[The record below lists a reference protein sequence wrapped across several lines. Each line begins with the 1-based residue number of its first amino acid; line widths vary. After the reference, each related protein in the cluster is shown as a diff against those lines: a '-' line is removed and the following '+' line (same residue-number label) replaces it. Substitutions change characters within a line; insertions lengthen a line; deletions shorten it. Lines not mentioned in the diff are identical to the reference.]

1 MLSISISRREMLRLG
16 LLGGAALLVPLER
29 ASAGMGVGHH
39 RMRGGMMGDGQIS
52 SPGAVPFQVPL
63 PIPPLLNP
71 VYTDSTTDYYQVTMQ
86 ETQVQILPGLTTIWG
101 YNGLFPG
108 PTIRAKTG
116 RTVVMRQTNN
126 LAVRTS
132 VHLHGG
138 HVAPEMDGHPT
149 DLIEP
154 GAYKDYVYPNNQIAS
169 TLWYHDHALGITA
182 TNVYMGLAGFYL
194 IEDEVETSLNL
205 PNGNYDVPLAIQ
217 DRLFNPDGSFY
228 YPPFTYATL
237 MNGVLGD
244 TVLVNGAV
252 QPYFQVANRKYRFRI
267 LNGSNAREYELALS
281 SGQSFV
287 QIATEGG
294 LLPEPVTRSTIL
306 VAPGERVE
314 VIIDFSPYAMGTQV
328 ILKNLLGVGSTAD
341 VMRFDVVGEE
351 EDTSFIPS
359 SLRDFDVLSLASATR
374 DFRLSFDRM
383 QGLWVINGNPFDPA
397 RIDATPRLGAT
408 EIWSFNNRSTMAHPM
423 HIHNVMFQILDR
435 NGVKPSP
442 GEAGWKDT
450 VRVGPRERVRVIAKF
465 TDYTGI
471 YVFHCHNLEHEDRMM
486 MGQFQVV

>member
-1 MLSISISRREMLRLG
+1 MLSITRREMLRLG
-16 LLGGAALLVPLER
+16 LLGGSALLVPLER
-29 ASAGMGVGHH
+29 ASAGMRMGHD
-39 RMRGGMMGDGQIS
+39 RMGGGMMGDGQIS
-52 SPGAVPFQVPL
+52 SPGTVPFQVPL
-63 PIPPLLNP
+63 PIPRLLNP
-71 VYTDSTTDYYQVTMQ
+71 VYTDSKTDYYEVTMQ
-86 ETQVQILPGLTTIWG
+86 ETQAEILPGLTTTVWG

-108 PTIRAKTG
+108 PTIRAKSG
-116 RTVVMRQTNN
+116 RTVVVRQTNN

-149 DLIEP
+149 DLIDP

-194 IEDEVETSLNL
+194 IEDDVEASLNL

-252 QPYFQVANRKYRFRI
+252 QPYFQVANRKYRFRV
-267 LNGSNAREYELALS
+267 LNGSNAREYKLALS

-294 LLPEPVTRSTIL
+294 LLPESVTRSTIL
-306 VAPGERVE
+306 IAPGERVE
-314 VIIDFSPYAMGTQV
+314 VIIDFSPYAMGSQV

-351 EDTSFIPS
+351 EDTSSIPS
-359 SLRDFDVLSLASATR
+359 SLRDFDILSLASATR
-374 DFRLSFDRM
+374 DFRLSFDWM

-408 EIWSFNNRSTMAHPM
+408 EIWSFNNRSTMVHPM